1 MATQQSED
9 MTASK
14 KICDIP
20 KIRGANNCVK
30 QASTEIVLFM
40 VTMLTRNLGMQVDVS
55 EISEKENLKEE
66 IHGCFE
72 VGIQQCEKDDGK
84 ISNDV
89 RHIRY
94 KQEKEDDN
102 SPLWVICQSK
112 KNEGCHQCVISHM

>member
-1 MATQQSED
+1 

-72 VGIQQCEKDDGK
+72 VGQVVCIL
-84 ISNDV
+84 
-89 RHIRY
+89 
-94 KQEKEDDN
+94 
-102 SPLWVICQSK
+102 SP
-112 KNEGCHQCVISHM
+112 